1 MIIDIALAFLFLA
14 SITILWYRV
23 SIRIPELVAIPDM
36 VITERLLQD
45 SAKMRLFILRLK
57 SLYHER
63 RITESFYRFLAKIVY
78 RLHIMILRFD
88 NSLVLYLKKI
98 HFKGAFTNGNGEYW
112 KKLHLE
118 SKTPVP
124 ATRIEEVK
132 RKQLPE

>member
-1 MIIDIALAFLFLA
+1 MIINALFALIFLA
-14 SITILWYRV
+14 SIATLWYRV

-88 NSLVLYLKKI
+88 NSLVSYLKKI
-98 HFKGAFTNGNGEYW
+98 HSKGAFTNGNGEYW
-112 KKLHLE
+112 RKLHSE
-118 SKTPVP
+118 PRAPVL

-132 RKQLPE
+132 RR

>member
-1 MIIDIALAFLFLA
+1 MIIDAIFALIFLA
-14 SITILWYRV
+14 SIITLWYRV

-45 SAKMRLFILRLK
+45 SAKMRLFLLRLK

-63 RITESFYRFLAKIVY
+63 RITETFYRFLAKILY
-78 RLHIMILRFD
+78 RLHIIILRFD
-88 NSLVLYLKKI
+88 NSLVFYLKKM
-98 HFKGAFTNGNGEYW
+98 HSRGAFTNGNGEYW
-112 KKLHLE
+112 KRLHSE
-118 SKTPVP
+118 PAASVH

>member
-1 MIIDIALAFLFLA
+1 MLVDIVLALIFLA
-14 SITILWYRV
+14 SITTLWYRV

-63 RITESFYRFLAKIVY
+63 RITEAFYRFLAKILY

-98 HFKGAFTNGNGEYW
+98 HSRGAFTNGNGEYW
-112 KKLHLE
+112 KKLHSE
-118 SKTPVP
+118 SKAPVS

-132 RKQLPE
+132 RK